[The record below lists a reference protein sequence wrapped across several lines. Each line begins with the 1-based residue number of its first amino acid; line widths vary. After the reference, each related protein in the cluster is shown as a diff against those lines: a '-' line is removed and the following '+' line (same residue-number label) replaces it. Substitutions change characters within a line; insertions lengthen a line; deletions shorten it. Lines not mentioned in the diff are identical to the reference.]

1 MALRVRIPGK
11 EQQGRS
17 KAAQSEFKTRL
28 LQIFLLSV
36 AGVIVVGSLIFGYF
50 YIKYADVVDQ
60 RLKNPIFATT
70 AQIYAAPRE
79 VRVGQKMSA
88 ALIGEQLRQ
97 AGYSEGAGSS
107 SQLGWYLLRGN
118 SISVHP
124 GPQSYHSADGATIN
138 TNDGMVESISGDS
151 NQPLAAYE
159 LEPSLITG
167 LSEDKDRSKRRLV
180 TFDEMPPNLVK
191 AVIAIEDRRF
201 FEHGGVDYIR
211 LAGALRND
219 LESHRRA
226 QGGSTLTMQLARGI
240 FLTQQKKIKRKL
252 VEIMITFQLEH
263 RYTKKQI
270 FELYAN
276 QINLGQRGSFAIDGF
291 GEAAEAYFGKDVR
304 KLDLAESALLAG
316 MIQHPNFLSP
326 FKHPERAIARRN
338 VVLDAMVET
347 NAISPEMAERAKA
360 EPLHLAPSS
369 VDAGE
374 APYFVDQVRDTLTQR
389 FGDRD
394 INHEGLRI
402 YTSLDPALQR
412 IATEA
417 VEVGMRNVD
426 EQVLARYTHKN
437 KKGEKVVSPDIQ
449 YPQVALVALN
459 PHTGQVL
466 AMVGGRNYGTSQLN
480 HAVSKRPTG
489 SIFKP
494 FVYAAA
500 FNSDLSGRTLAGQTS
515 AFTPV
520 SYLNDVETDFGGG
533 YTPRNYKDEYH
544 GEVTAIYALAHS
556 LNNAT
561 ISLAQSVGFDTVA
574 SLAREA
580 GIKSARGTA
589 SVALGAYDATPLDM
603 AGAYTIFANN
613 GVHIQPWTIASVRQ
627 PNGDVI
633 KDYPPDTSPVL
644 DPRVAYMTTYLMEGV
659 MNFGYGYEVRKR
671 GFTAPAAGKTGTSHD
686 AWFAGYTSNLICVIW
701 VGNDDYSDV
710 KLAGALA
717 AAPIWAEFM
726 KRAVTLPQY
735 SDTQPF
741 SPPAGIVELSVD
753 KATNLLADESCPGD
767 TWTVAFMEGTQPT
780 STCSNPGNLDQRNI
794 FQKIFGLGSPP
805 QAPLQQGAQP
815 PLIQTDKNGD
825 ITMPAQNAPGKV
837 KKPGF
842 FGRLFGRKPKDQQ
855 PAGAPPPP
863 PQD

>member
-1 MALRVRIPGK
+1 
-11 EQQGRS
+11 
-17 KAAQSEFKTRL
+17 L

-36 AGVIVVGSLIFGYF
+36 AAIIVVGSLIFGFF

-60 RLKNPIFATT
+60 RLKNPIFANR

-79 VRVGQKMSA
+79 VRVGQKMTA
-88 ALIGEQLRQ
+88 ALIGDQLRQ
-97 AGYSEGAGSS
+97 AGYSEGTAAP
-107 SQLGWYLLRGN
+107 SQLGTYTLHGG
-118 SISVHP
+118 SITIHP

-138 TNDGMVESISGDS
+138 TSGGQVESISGDAS
-151 NQPLAAYE
+151 QPLAAYE

-167 LSEDKDRSKRRLV
+167 LSGDKERSKRRLV
-180 TFDEMPPNLVK
+180 KYDEMPPNLVK

-201 FEHGGVDYIR
+201 FEHNGVDYIR

-226 QGGSTLTMQLARGI
+226 QGGSTLTMQLARGL
-240 FLTQQKKIKRKL
+240 FLTQEKKIKRKL

-263 RYTKKQI
+263 RYTKKEI

-291 GEAAEAYFGKDVR
+291 GEAAQAYFGKDIR

-316 MIQHPNFLSP
+316 MIQQPNFRSP
-326 FKHPERAIARRN
+326 YKHPDRAIARRN

-347 NAISPEMAERAKA
+347 NAISPAEAERAKA
-360 EPLHLAPSS
+360 EPLRLAPLS

-374 APYFVDQVRDTLTQR
+374 APYFVDQVREALTQR

-394 INHEGLRI
+394 INREGLRI
-402 YTSLDPALQR
+402 YTSLDPGLQR

-417 VEVGMRNVD
+417 VEAGMHNVD
-426 EQVLARYTHKN
+426 ELVRARYSKKN
-437 KKGEKVVSPDIQ
+437 KKGETVMTKEDIQ

-480 HAVSKRPTG
+480 HAVSRRPTG

-500 FNSDLSGRTLAGQTS
+500 FNSDLSGRTLSGQPG

-520 SYLNDVETDFGGG
+520 SYLNDVETDFNG

-627 PNGDVI
+627 NNGDII
-633 KDYPPDTSPVL
+633 KDYPPDSNPVL

-671 GFTAPAAGKTGTSHD
+671 GFMAPAAGKTGTSHD

-710 KLAGALA
+710 KLAGAQA

-741 SPPAGIVELSVD
+741 SPPAGIVQVSVD

-767 TWTVAFMEGTQPT
+767 TWTVAFMEGTEPKD
-780 STCSNPGNLDQRNI
+780 TCSNPNGADQRNI
-794 FQKIFGLGSPP
+794 FQKIFGLGGNQQPP
-805 QAPLQQGAQP
+805 LQAPLQQGPPPAEPVQSVEAAQP
-815 PLIQTDKNGD
+815 VDGGGEK
-825 ITMPAQNAPGKV
+825 A

-842 FGRLFGRKPKDQQ
+842 FGRLFGRKPKDQP
-855 PAGAPPPP
+855 PAQTQQQP
-863 PQD
+863 PQ